1 MEDRNGAWG
10 VGVFENDDAC
20 DFAAEVAKSS
30 NLSKLE
36 EALDRVLKAGNEYI
50 EAPEATEALAAAEI
64 VTRLAGRAGEKTPYT
79 EEIDKWAD
87 KIKMA
92 PPDSLREKARRSVA
106 RIMEEPS
113 ELLELW
119 MESDESDAWKKSA
132 NELMSRL

>member
-1 MEDRNGAWG
+1 
-10 VGVFENDDAC
+10 
-20 DFAAEVAKSS
+20 
-30 NLSKLE
+30 
-36 EALDRVLKAGNEYI
+36 
-50 EAPEATEALAAAEI
+50 
-64 VTRLAGRAGEKTPYT
+64 
-79 EEIDKWAD
+79 
-87 KIKMA
+87 MA